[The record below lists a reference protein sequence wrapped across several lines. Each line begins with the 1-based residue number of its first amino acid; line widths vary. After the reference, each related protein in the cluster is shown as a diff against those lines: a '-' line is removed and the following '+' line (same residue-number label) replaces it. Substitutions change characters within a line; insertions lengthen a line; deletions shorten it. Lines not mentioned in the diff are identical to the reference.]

1 MRILKT
7 KNDEFPLM
15 FKFNYDINVLEKC
28 REIKKENGFLKFR
41 YDPDLKAWILKWE
54 LLETLSKHFTFI
66 NIPEDIRK
74 EYSELKLKEK
84 NLEIEIER
92 SKNQPL
98 DIDLPLFEYQKAGA
112 NFMVKNEKV
121 LNCDEMG
128 LGKSLQAIAVKHYLN
143 LKNILVICPNSLRGN
158 WQREFYK
165 WTGQNSILNE
175 DQFFPGIN
183 IINYEKLIKFT
194 FTVKEKIKITESHFN
209 KFDLVIVDEA
219 HYVKENKSKRTKI
232 VLQICKLIKRV
243 ILLSGTLMPN
253 RPKELIT
260 PITAIGKIDQFGSA
274 WDFLNRY
281 CNPTFNSFGNGK
293 TFINYDGAAN
303 IPELKS
309 KIDKFMI
316 RRLKTEVLND
326 LPDKMINTIYLDIP
340 DPAAYSKVENDS
352 QKQIIETNDQY
363 KLFYT
368 SLKGMDPEAK
378 SKAIANEMISGE
390 LKKLTSNV
398 LVQIEKLKQ
407 EAARQ
412 KIIISSDIFQ
422 DHIINKRKVI
432 VFCSHIKTVTDLF
445 SMYKEHSVFIT
456 GSVKP
461 EDRMRAVD
469 KFEKN
474 ENVLFLI
481 CTMQTTGT
489 GFNLTAAS
497 EVLFM
502 ELAWTP
508 SEHKQ
513 CEDRAWRIGQ
523 KNKVNVNYLIAKN
536 TIDED
541 IIELLNNKSEVIEGT
556 FKGELLNKYILRIF
570 SDKKIDF
577 KNTYNRKS
585 TKAEQTTLF

>member
-28 REIKKENGFLKFR
+28 REIKKENGFLNFR
-41 YDPDLKAWILKWE
+41 YDPDLKAWLLKWE
-54 LLETLSKHFTFI
+54 LLETLLKHFTFLS
-66 NIPEDIRK
+66 IPGEILK
-74 EYSELKLKEK
+74 EYSELKQKQKDHDL
-84 NLEIEIER
+84 EIER
-92 SKNQPL
+92 SKVQPL
-98 DIDLPLFEYQKAGA
+98 EIDLPLFEYQKAGA

-128 LGKSLQAIAVKHYLN
+128 LGKSLQAIAVKHHLN
-143 LKNILVICPNSLRGN
+143 IINVLVICPNSLRGN

-194 FTVKEKIKITESHFN
+194 TVIKEKIKIIESHFN

-281 CNPTFNSFGNGK
+281 CNPTFNGFGMDYNGA
-293 TFINYDGAAN
+293 DN

-316 RRLKTEVLND
+316 RRLKKEVLKD
-326 LPDKMINTIYLDIP
+326 LPDKRINSIFLDLP

-352 QKQIIETNDQY
+352 QHQIIESNDQY
-363 KLFYT
+363 KSFYT

-378 SKAIANEMISGE
+378 SKAIAKERLEGN
-390 LKKLTSNV
+390 LKNLTSNV

-407 EAARQ
+407 ETARQ
-412 KIIISSDIFQ
+412 KIIASAHIFT
-422 DHIINKRKVI
+422 DHIANKRKVI
-432 VFCSHIKTVTDLF
+432 VFCSHIKTVTDLY
-445 SMYKEHSVFIT
+445 SMYRDHSVFIT
-456 GSVKP
+456 GNVKP
-461 EDRMRAVD
+461 EDRMKAVD
-469 KFEKN
+469 MFEKN
-474 ENVLFLI
+474 KHVLFLI

-502 ELAWTP
+502 ELGWTP

-523 KNKVNVNYLIAKN
+523 KNTVNINYLIAIN

-556 FKGELLNKYILRIF
+556 FKGELLNRTILKIF

-577 KNTYNRKS
+577 RNTYNRKLS
-585 TKAEQTTLF
+585 KAEQTTLF